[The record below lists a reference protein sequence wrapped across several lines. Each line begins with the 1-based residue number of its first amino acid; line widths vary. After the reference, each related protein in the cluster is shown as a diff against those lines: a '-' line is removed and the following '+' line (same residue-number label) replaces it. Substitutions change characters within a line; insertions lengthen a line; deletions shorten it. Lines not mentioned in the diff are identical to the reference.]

1 MQHVATLR
9 ELIGHFPTTNPTPA
23 PASSADASELGPAQT
38 GASEPAA
45 AEDDNGP
52 DLAALM
58 SQIRARYRLLC
69 TGVGARPRLV
79 AASKD
84 GTDGALPSAGVVEGI
99 EGPMKGVDTRQLKF

>member
-1 MQHVATLR
+1 MRSLEARVRKADRRTVLHIKTLR
-9 ELIGHFPTTNPTPA
+9 ELISQFPTTNPTPA
-23 PASSADASELGPAQT
+23 G
-38 GASEPAA
+38 GEPVP
-45 AEDDNGP
+45 EDEGP

-69 TGVGARPRLV
+69 TSVGARPRLV
-79 AASKD
+79 AVSKD